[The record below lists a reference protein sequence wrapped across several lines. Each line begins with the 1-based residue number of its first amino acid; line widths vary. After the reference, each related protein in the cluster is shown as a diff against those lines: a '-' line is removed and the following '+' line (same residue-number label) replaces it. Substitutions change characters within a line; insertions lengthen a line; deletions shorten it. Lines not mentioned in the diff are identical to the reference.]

1 MASKLIQ
8 LEDDLYVEAEVDE
21 KKAKE
26 ISGGS
31 ADRVESSFEKIKPI
45 LLKTCRPIAETWKE
59 LNKEMTVGQ
68 AEIELGL
75 SFEGEGNLFITKA
88 KTAANIRVKLILKPG
103 NMEDGK

>member
-8 LEDDLYVEAEVDE
+8 LEDGLYVEAEVDE
-21 KKAKE
+21 ESAE
-26 ISGGS
+26 ELSGGS
-31 ADRVESSFEKIKPI
+31 IKKVESSFDRIKPL

-59 LNKEMTVGQ
+59 LNKEMTIGQ

-103 NMEDGK
+103 E